1 MRLHELTKELDADG
15 KRLLE
20 LSKELGLGVK
30 SHSSNLAR
38 GIEGILRAAWSEE
51 LLERAER
58 DEKKAAKAKAK
69 AAASGP
75 SIALTIT
82 SEAVP
87 AAEVVADEPETAD
100 PVGAEPAQAEVV
112 AEEAV
117 LAQPEAEEEVAQESA
132 ADTATAEP
140 ADALAPEPVE
150 AEAEAAAEA
159 STENV
164 EELAATAEVSEVIE
178 AADVGEPAGALE
190 SDEAVE
196 PATETASVEA
206 DPAPVEA
213 AEATS
218 ESVAETVAPE
228 AVAEDQREMVV
239 TFGGKPAGGDEEPAD
254 EPGEEADKAGKSAAS
269 HSSAEALAKDKS
281 VRQIGVVNVP
291 TRRERKGAKILGKID
306 LKAKPAEE
314 PTTSTPRRRG
324 GQQGYDPLDP
334 TRAMPQPEG
343 RHGATARKDTDYANK
358 PRGTGRPGKPGG
370 DFVFDPEDSSS
381 LSAIRLGH
389 FGNRR
394 RPPPRRPPMRRSR
407 MGGRRAKKAVPVPT
421 HPVTVRPPISVRDL
435 SLELGIKSR
444 QIIMSLPEVFD
455 PRDRNARNGVLDAE
469 NLVELAVAINR
480 EINILD
486 PDTAEGRMLT
496 KIDKL
501 AAAAGG
507 EFLPRPPVVAVM
519 GHVDHG
525 KTTLLDTL
533 RKARVAAK
541 EVGGITQMTSA
552 YSVSTESGATVTF
565 LDTPGH
571 KAFTEMRAR
580 GASVTDVAVLVVAA
594 DDGVMEQ
601 TQEAIDHAMAAS
613 VPMVVAINKIDKS
626 GADAMKVRQQLA
638 SAGVLVE
645 DYGGD
650 VGVIECSATTGQ
662 GLDALIERLALETE
676 LLELGANSQ
685 VPARGVV
692 IDSRKDSKLGVVTTV
707 VVQQGTLRAKDSLL
721 AGTSVGRVRWLLDD
735 RGKRIT
741 EAGPSCPA
749 QVVGFEE
756 PPAPGSTVY
765 VVSDVATAK
774 VVAAERIE
782 SGRERRAAAVDA
794 VTLENLF
801 DTIESQK
808 VTEINVLIK
817 ADNMGS
823 LDVVRQ
829 TVLDVSHPEV
839 RFRVLRAGLGAITE
853 DDVLLAS
860 ASSAFIIGF
869 GVVADVRGRAAV
881 NHTGVDVKF
890 YEIIYEM
897 TDDLEKALEGEL
909 GTESIEDV
917 IGHANIRAIFK
928 ASKYGNIAGC
938 YVTDGILSRDAR
950 IRLVR
955 DGVVVHTGKLDSL
968 KRFKDDVREVRE
980 NYECGLHLNSFNDIK
995 EGDVLEAFTVTEVK
1009 RTLDSEPVGSP
1020 SS

>member
-51 LLERAER
+51 LLERSER
-58 DEKKAAKAKAK
+58 EEKKAAKAKAK

-75 SIALTIT
+75 SIALTIKSST
-82 SEAVP
+82 APV
-87 AAEVVADEPETAD
+87 AEVVADQAD
-100 PVGAEPAQAEVV
+100 VDEPAVAEVV
-112 AEEAV
+112 SEETVLAPAETAETTEEALPESTDDTAVTEPEEV
-117 LAQPEAEEEVAQESA
+117 LAAEPVAAEPEAV
-132 ADTATAEP
+132 T
-140 ADALAPEPVE
+140 
-150 AEAEAAAEA
+150 EA
-159 STENV
+159 SPEAV
-164 EELAATAEVSEVIE
+164 DELDAPAETSEASE
-178 AADVGEPAGALE
+178 PGDVGEPAPAPE
-190 SDEAVE
+190 ADEAAE
-196 PATETASVEA
+196 ATELAAEAVEA
-206 DPAPVEA
+206 DPAPVAADEAASESAPA
-213 AEATS
+213 AEA
-218 ESVAETVAPE
+218 A

-254 EPGEEADKAGKSAAS
+254 ESGEAVDEAGKAAAAKATEKEL
-269 HSSAEALAKDKS
+269 AERKA

-314 PTTSTPRRRG
+314 PTTSSSPRRRG

-501 AAAAGG
+501 IEAAGG

-601 TQEAIDHAMAAS
+601 TQEAIDHAVAAS
-613 VPMVVAINKIDKS
+613 VPMVVAINKIDKPGS
-626 GADAMKVRQQLA
+626 DPMKVRQQLA

-650 VGVIECSATTGQ
+650 VGVVECSATTGQ

-676 LLELGANSQ
+676 LLELGANAQ

-801 DTIESQK
+801 ETIESQK

-869 GVVADVRGRAAV
+869 GVVPDVRGRAAV
-881 NHTGVDVKF
+881 NHSGVDVKF

-909 GTESIEDV
+909 GTESIEDI

-938 YVTDGILSRDAR
+938 YVTDGILHRDAR

-955 DGVVVHTGKLDSL
+955 DGVVVYTGKLDSL

-995 EGDVLEAFTVTEVK
+995 EADVLEAFTVTEVK
-1009 RTLDSEPVGSP
+1009 RTLDSEPVGSA
-1020 SS
+1020 